1 MVARFIILLSLTWE
15 GAIDTTMQSEKPM
28 ASPHTSRG
36 DVRSNPP
43 THLADFFDAKLMQQ
57 FIKRRR
63 SRKTPHLA

>member
-1 MVARFIILLSLTWE
+1 MVARLIRLLGWTGK

-36 DVRSNPP
+36 NVRSNPP
-43 THLADFFDAKLMQQ
+43 AHLAELFVIKLMQH

-63 SRKTPHLA
+63 SSKTPHLD

>member
-1 MVARFIILLSLTWE
+1 MVTRLIRLLSLTCE
-15 GAIDTTMQSEKPM
+15 GAIDTTMQSEKPI

-36 DVRSNPP
+36 DVHR
-43 THLADFFDAKLMQQ
+43 THRHTLLISRMAKLMQH